1 MAAFDRDT
9 SILLLIDYQD
19 KMIAG
24 IKEAPTDSK
33 LKYTEAVVRAAAIV
47 GIPVVLTTI
56 DEQINGPF
64 SKDLLQHLPNVPV
77 IQRAVPG
84 FNALDDPTVYAALK
98 EHVSLGRTNIIVSG
112 LWSSMC
118 FSFTALALK
127 EKGLGVYGLMDCCG
141 DGSLI
146 AHKFGIKRMIQAGV
160 EPVTWMP
167 VVSAWMNNWADPSA
181 KRISSEVF
189 GWIASLGL

>member
-1 MAAFDRDT
+1 MALFNRDD

-24 IKEAPTDSK
+24 VKDAPTNSK

-47 GIPVVLTTI
+47 GIPVVLATI

-64 SKDLLQHLPNVPV
+64 SKDLLQHVPDVLV

-84 FNALDDPTVYAALK
+84 FNALDDPDVYAALK
-98 EHVSLGRTNIIVSG
+98 EHVSVGRTNIIVSG

-118 FSFTALALK
+118 DF
-127 EKGLGVYGLMDCCG
+127 VNP
-141 DGSLI
+141 
-146 AHKFGIKRMIQAGV
+146 KRDFRV
-160 EPVTWMP
+160 
-167 VVSAWMNNWADPSA
+167 
-181 KRISSEVF
+181 
-189 GWIASLGL
+189 